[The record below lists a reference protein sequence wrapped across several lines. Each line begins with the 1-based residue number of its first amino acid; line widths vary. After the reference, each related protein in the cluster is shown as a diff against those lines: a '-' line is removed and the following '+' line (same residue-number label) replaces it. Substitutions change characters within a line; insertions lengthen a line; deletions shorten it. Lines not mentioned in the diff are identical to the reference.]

1 MKTKSFYLALIL
13 LSFISWSCTNKDDV
27 SQASLKTSISK
38 NVQELTSTLDG
49 IKASAGYQVLATPGS
64 PSGVSMS
71 KVYSPVIDS
80 TFNSIVLADIMG
92 EYDYNKSSN
101 YKKWKFS
108 LLNFFSKTADNAT
121 QMIVRLPEEKVKKP
135 WTLTRYVA
143 ADTLLTNNYVLALN
157 DYQYSFNRFLGWDYT
172 MASTINIKNVDAG
185 ALKIKSSNSRAAGYK
200 FNSEFAFA
208 NGSVA
213 KCDYSTGDT
222 AVATYAIT
230 NGTKTVYEEKYTA
243 IKAATNSRHR
253 ENYYA
258 LTIGDVQ
265 IIRNSG
271 INSLDSAKVYVAGV
285 LQLKSK
291 VEIVDVATDSVEVSV
306 TNHKRELK
314 ITFDDGTS
322 STISS
327 LLGTSVTT
335 IRDLFVA
342 LRQTYFTANVVDVI
356 AWDIYINKK

>member
-1 MKTKSFYLALIL
+1 MKTKSFYFAFIL
-13 LSFISWSCTNKDDV
+13 LGFISWSCTNKDDL

-49 IKASAGYQVLATPGS
+49 IKASAGYQVLATPS
-64 PSGVSMS
+64 SVSGVSMS
-71 KVYSPVIDS
+71 KAYSPIIDS
-80 TFNSIVLADIMG
+80 TFNSIALADIVG

-135 WTLTRYVA
+135 WTLTHYLP
-143 ADTLLTNNYVLALN
+143 ADTLLTNNYVFALN
-157 DYQYSFNRFLGWDYT
+157 DYQYNFNRYLGWNYK
-172 MASTINIKNVDAG
+172 MASTINIKSVDAG
-185 ALKIKSSNSRAAGYK
+185 ALKIKSSNSKTAGYK

-213 KCDYSTGDT
+213 KCDYATGDT

-243 IKAATNSRHR
+243 IKSATAYKHR
-253 ENYYA
+253 ENSYS

-265 IIRNSG
+265 IVRNAG
-271 INSLDSAKVYVAGV
+271 KNSLDSAKVYVAGV
-285 LQLKSK
+285 LQLNSK
-291 VEIVDVATDSVEVSV
+291 VEIVDLATDSVEVSV

-327 LLGTSVTT
+327 LLGSSVTT
-335 IRDLFVA
+335 IRDLFIA
-342 LRQTYFTANVVDVI
+342 LRQTYFATNVVDII
-356 AWDIYINKK
+356 AWNIYVKK